1 MPANMRNNSAPGQL
15 PISKGAASRGTF
27 SRPRK
32 TPSTGNAGHIK
43 KTNSLKKTNLLRKLH
58 VATVSEEHRQ
68 RYLPEPVAAG
78 AGSSGIYKKTNSSK
92 KTRKLRKPLVATVAE
107 NVGADNVGT
116 EELGH
121 IKKTNSFK
129 KIKELRKLNPRLA
142 KGTPNH
148 PRGVHPLNHTAD
160 TPTCHCKHLPPS
172 PQIPLERVLSH
183 VDAPEPR
190 NHVQT
195 PNTP

>member
-1 MPANMRNNSAPGQL
+1 MRNYSAPGQL
-15 PISKGAASRGTF
+15 PVSKGAASRGTF

-43 KTNSLKKTNLLRKLH
+43 KTNSLKKTNL
-58 VATVSEEHRQ
+58 
-68 RYLPEPVAAG
+68 
-78 AGSSGIYKKTNSSK
+78 
-92 KTRKLRKPLVATVAE
+92 LRKPLVATVAE

-160 TPTCHCKHLPPS
+160 TPTCHCKHLP
-172 PQIPLERVLSH
+172 L
-183 VDAPEPR
+183 APKY
-190 NHVQT
+190 H
-195 PNTP
+195 